1 MGPEDL
7 KRIEEAVGFIRANDT
22 GTVLAEL
29 IPELG
34 AEDRAMLGAHCRFT
48 HAAVLVFPETLAE
61 LREDLGALGLEVGE
75 ATASVVV
82 RDRLSRRYGRPG
94 GSLEVGILRA
104 PVKAGDGRPCELEIF
119 ALVVPPGSGLEDIV
133 RGERAQ
139 DHEAHLAFAVGAPDA
154 VVLAGLRSMLVDRGR
169 MVVDGGGYNAHEDG
183 TVLYFASA
191 RDSAS
196 VDDGHARPYRRLELH
211 AKGRH
216 TEILAAQHREPDQPG
231 RRLLQLMTGAW
242 VTQAIAV
249 AAELGLADQLA
260 ARPGLGTEQLA
271 DRTGADHG
279 SLLRLLRYLAGLGV
293 VTPSGDSYRLTEI
306 GQLLRTDVEHSMH
319 PLARLYGGSFYESF
333 GQLIHAVRTG
343 RESFEH
349 LFGKNHFDY
358 FAEHP
363 ELAELFDR
371 AMASSAAMFGPVA
384 EGVDFSGARVVVDV
398 AGGNGE
404 LLSRILRATPHLRGV
419 LLERP
424 HVIEAAR
431 GTMAKAGLADRCRFV
446 VGDFTSAVPE
456 GGDVYL
462 LSRVLHDWD
471 DQQCLAILERC
482 AEAMPADAE
491 LLIVERLLPEDDSPS
506 LAVAWDVHMM
516 CNVGGRERTAEHYR
530 RLLAAAG
537 FDLTA
542 RSELPLD
549 GALLRARKG

>member
-1 MGPEDL
+1 MDPEDL

-29 IPELG
+29 IPGLG
-34 AEDRAMLGAHCRFT
+34 AEDRATVAAHCRFT

-61 LREDLGALGLEVGE
+61 LREDLRDLGLAVGE
-75 ATASVVV
+75 TTASVVV

-104 PVKAGDGRPCELEIF
+104 PVRAGDGRPCELEIF

-133 RGERAQ
+133 RGERAEN
-139 DHEAHLAFAVGAPDA
+139 HEAHLAFAVGAPDG

-183 TVLYFASA
+183 TVLYFAST
-191 RDSAS
+191 
-196 VDDGHARPYRRLELH
+196 DDLADGGPVRPYRRLELH
-211 AKGRH
+211 AQGRH
-216 TEILAAQHREPDQPG
+216 TESLAAQHREPEQPG
-231 RRLLQLMTGAW
+231 KQLLQLMTGAW

-260 ARPGLGTEQLA
+260 APAGVSTEQLA

-293 VTPSGDSYRLTEI
+293 VTPYGDSYRLTEI

-343 RESFEH
+343 REAFEH
-349 LFGKNHFDY
+349 LFGKNHFDH

-371 AMASSAAMFGPVA
+371 AMASSAAMFGPVV

-404 LLSRILRATPHLRGV
+404 LLSRILRASPHLRGV
-419 LLERP
+419 LLERS
-424 HVIEAAR
+424 HVIAAAR

-471 DQQCLAILERC
+471 DRQCLAILERC
-482 AEAMPADAE
+482 AEAMPAGAE

-516 CNVGGRERTAEHYR
+516 CNVGGRERTADHYR

-537 FDLTA
+537 FDLTTW
-542 RSELPLD
+542 SELPLD
-549 GALLRARKG
+549 GALLRARKR